1 MTENTGVA
9 RKTSKMFQLNMIYN
23 VGFLIIPEIAF
34 FAEIFPCFTSKHY
47 LRSNLLVPIKSIL
60 YFFMKKWFKGYFH
73 LSGTLGH
80 RDWITKVYDWMDGEY
95 SSLECYWKEKSVS
108 LTSRTLQRVSW
119 RYLTGLS
126 MILWLCGLCY
136 DWGMAIMS
144 PIWGSWPHVVCIIR
158 EWGRGGVEIEFSFSV
173 LIYANLSNYLQY
185 SYIKTMKCN

>member
-1 MTENTGVA
+1 
-9 RKTSKMFQLNMIYN
+9 MIYN

-95 SSLECYWKEKSVS
+95 SSLEYYWKEKSVS
-108 LTSRTLQRVSW
+108 LTTRTLQRVSW

-158 EWGRGGVEIEFSFSV
+158 EWGRGGEVV
-173 LIYANLSNYLQY
+173 N
-185 SYIKTMKCN
+185 